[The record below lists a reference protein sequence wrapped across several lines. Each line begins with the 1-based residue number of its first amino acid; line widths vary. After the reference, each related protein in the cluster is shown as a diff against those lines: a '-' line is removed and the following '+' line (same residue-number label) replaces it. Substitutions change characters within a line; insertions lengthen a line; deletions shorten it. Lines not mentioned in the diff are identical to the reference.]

1 MNKLKIFGVAL
12 SGLGMLMTFV
22 ADRVK
27 EQYEEDE
34 MNKRIEEQVRRQ
46 LADQNKTE
54 GR

>member
-1 MNKLKIFGVAL
+1 MNKLKILGVAL

-34 MNKRIEEQVRRQ
+34 MTKRIEEQVKKQ
-46 LADQNKTE
+46 LAEQNKTE